1 MKEEMKRLCFV
12 IFIIIILLLSLIVVS
27 GISIMREREGVKI
40 TEEREER
47 IKREVNKE
55 FGRVIEEIEEINRW
69 TD

>member
-55 FGRVIEEIEEINRW
+55 FGRVIKEIEEINRW

>member
-55 FGRVIEEIEEINRW
+55 FGRVIKEIEEINR
-69 TD
+69 

>member
-1 MKEEMKRLCFV
+1 MS
-12 IFIIIILLLSLIVVS
+12 IIIIRS
-27 GISIMREREGVKI
+27 ISIMREREGVKI

-55 FGRVIEEIEEINRW
+55 FGRVIKEIEEINRW

>member
-12 IFIIIILLLSLIVVS
+12 IFIIIIILLLSLIVVS

-55 FGRVIEEIEEINRW
+55 FGRVIKEIEEINR
-69 TD
+69 